1 MPWGHMGERKEETRK
16 RGTWIP
22 VEFMGDV
29 GGEGEIEAVRHK
41 PAQDWMILRYHVLR
55 ITVPIL
61 ACVRVY
67 LTLCTCTETAITY
80 RSWYFLFSLF
90 FLSFFSSPVLRFSP
104 FSSFFLSLLVSSQFP
119 PLTISRK
126 ANSSSFCRENSSLSF
141 SRAYSRGRS
150 FAVRC
155 VLKYRHA
162 VHSLERILHTVA
174 SLKDGEAHREVT
186 TSLSFSILLTV

>member
-90 FLSFFSSPVLRFSP
+90 FSLFLSFPR
-104 FSSFFLSLLVSSQFP
+104 SFVSLH
-119 PLTISRK
+119 SRP
-126 ANSSSFCRENSSLSF
+126 SF
-141 SRAYSRGRS
+141 SHSSCPPSSHHSPSRGRPTRLL
-150 FAVRC
+150 FAARTRVSLSRAHTPEADRLQFVAYLNTDTRYTLWSVYC
-155 VLKYRHA
+155 IRWPVLKMGKPI
-162 VHSLERILHTVA
+162 V
-174 SLKDGEAHREVT
+174 K
-186 TSLSFSILLTV
+186 